1 MHTSACFEIAN
12 KCKISKFAEFKF
24 KDFSRTF
31 KYFQAPYLFQ
41 ALSRAVK
48 FLFQIQA
55 FSRISQACYEPCL
68 LYVDGEHRC
77 SWRLFQMTGAVTWKL
92 RLPTVAILSTAKS
105 LGPAE
110 WRRAEP
116 VTTTTR
122 HLPYFSSSSGQ
133 NHDRISEVHNA
144 LQCHQRKEPRP

>member
-24 KDFSRTF
+24 KDFSRIF
-31 KYFQAPYLFQ
+31 KYFQAPYLFSSTFKGVEVFIPNSSIFKDFSSMLWT
-41 ALSRAVK
+41 LSFVRGRRA
-48 FLFQIQA
+48 
-55 FSRISQACYEPCL
+55 
-68 LYVDGEHRC
+68 
-77 SWRLFQMTGAVTWKL
+77 QMFMETVPDDRS
-92 RLPTVAILSTAKS
+92 RLPTVAVLSTARS
-105 LGPAE
+105 LRPAE

-133 NHDRISEVHNA
+133 NHDRISEVHNT